1 MVKQATA
8 QPLSAMHFYNN
19 YSATD
24 HTSERR
30 ILIHSECFRQ
40 RKIATVIRSREQHMS
55 TDEKR
60 VLLTRQEVNI
70 CIRRLY

>member
-1 MVKQATA
+1 MVTA
-8 QPLSAMHFYNN
+8 SNSSAFIGNAHYND

-24 HTSERR
+24 HAIERR

-40 RKIATVIRSREQHMS
+40 REIATVIRSREQHRS
-55 TDEKR
+55 TDEER